1 MSSPFPRRL
10 GLTGSIGAGK
20 STVAGLLRARGLTV
34 LDADAEARAVTDDP
48 AVLAEI
54 GAAFPGVVRG
64 GVLDRAALAALAFA
78 DPARLA
84 TLNAITHPRVR
95 ARMRALEEAAA
106 ARGEAWTVQDVPLL
120 FEGGLERQMDA
131 VLLVDAPLE
140 TRVARV
146 VARSGLTPQEVLARD
161 ARQMP
166 AAEKRKRA
174 TLVLDNGGDLAAL
187 EAQLGAALAQLGL
200 RSPGPSSAAADLQAT
215 GPGHR

>member
-1 MSSPFPRRL
+1 MSPSLPPRPLPRRL

-34 LDADAEARAVTDDP
+34 LDADAEARAVTEDP

-64 GVLDRAALAALAFA
+64 GVLDRAALAAVAFA
-78 DPARLA
+78 DPARLT

-95 ARMRALEEAAA
+95 ARLRALEEEAA

-120 FEGGLERQMDA
+120 FEGGLEAQMDA

-140 TRVARV
+140 VRVARV
-146 VARSGLTPQEVLARD
+146 VARSGLTAEEVLARD

-166 AAEKRKRA
+166 AEEKRQRA
-174 TLVLDNGGDLAAL
+174 SIILNNGGDLAAL
-187 EAQLGAALAQLGL
+187 EVQVDAALVRLGIGAAE
-200 RSPGPSSAAADLQAT
+200 SPSRGGGS
-215 GPGHR
+215 